1 MIISAGILPY
11 RYRAGVLQ
19 VLLVHPG
26 GPLWQNRDLGSWG
39 IAKGIVEQ
47 GEDLQQAARR
57 EFREETGVT
66 IGEAT
71 ITLAPLRQKSGKIV
85 HAWAVEQDIDAVR
98 IQSNTFSMEWPPRS
112 GAQREF
118 PEVDRAQ
125 WFTITEA
132 FERMLPGQ
140 RAFLADLAY
149 RLAYG

>member
-11 RYRAGVLQ
+11 RYRTGVLQ